1 MAKGKKSSTRKP
13 SSTPAFNPQRAVNQN
28 PKVQQSVPASPK
40 SSTGTAGLIIA
51 ALAFFLYAPSL
62 RYGYVLDDQMMY
74 VNNQYVQEGFAGI
87 GKILSTESFAGFF
100 GEQKNLLVG
109 GRYRPLSIVT
119 FAIEKGLFG
128 QNAALSHFV
137 NLLLYALL
145 GWLTYRTLRRVFPPQ
160 EKGSWWFSL
169 AGLATLLYI
178 LHPIHSEAVANVKG
192 RDEIMAALGAMGAL
206 YASWRYAQAGEMRW
220 NSIAAV
226 VFFLGLLSKENA
238 LTFIAVIPLAI
249 YYFGSASKRH
259 LLINTGTLALTGVL
273 YVALRYA
280 IVGQLLGG
288 PETDPNPMNDPFVNL
303 SASNKYAT
311 IFLTLGWYLKL
322 LVFPHPLTHD
332 YYPYHVPVVGF
343 DDWRALLG
351 LALHVALAGVAIW
364 GLWKKNVPTFAAAFY
379 LITLSIVSNLPFTV
393 GAFMNER
400 FVFLPSLGFSLFC
413 AWLIVA
419 FLPKK
424 LGLSVGQS
432 YPLGLGLIAVLS
444 LGYALKT
451 FTRLPDWKDETTLN
465 EAAYKIST
473 GSARAKL
480 FHAVAIF
487 RNEYAQLPTN
497 ELKKAKLNEM
507 IPMVAEATRI
517 LPEYKAA
524 WGFMAGLAGERYK
537 IDLQLQPMLDVF
549 AKAAV
554 YDPNSQSIHD
564 FMKYVK
570 PSSGAVPQA
579 IADFAYQVGY
589 VHFAQQ
595 KRDMEHARQYLQYGV
610 GTEGV
615 DPRIGKAL
623 KNLR

>member
-13 SSTPAFNPQRAVNQN
+13 NSTPASTPQRTVNQN
-28 PKVQQSVPASPK
+28 PKAQQSVPASAK
-40 SSTGTAGLIIA
+40 SSTGIAGLIIA

-62 RYGYVLDDQMMY
+62 RYGYVLDDQMVY

-169 AGLATLLYI
+169 AGLATLLHV

-192 RDEIMAALGAMGAL
+192 RDEIMAALGAVGAL

-220 NSIAAV
+220 NIIAAV

-238 LTFIAVIPLAI
+238 LTFIAVIPLALH
-249 YYFGSASKRH
+249 YFGSASKQH

-288 PETDPNPMNDPFVNL
+288 AEADPNPMNDPFVNL
-303 SASNKYAT
+303 SAGNKYAT

-332 YYPYHVPVVGF
+332 YYPYQVPVVGF

-424 LGLSVGQS
+424 LGLGAGQS

-465 EAAYKIST
+465 DAAYKIST

-537 IDLQLQPMLDVF
+537 IDLQLKPMLDVF
-549 AKAAV
+549 AQAAV

-570 PSSGAVPQA
+570 PSSGAVPKA

-589 VHFAQQ
+589 LHFAQQ

-615 DPRIGKAL
+615 DPRIEKAL

>member
-1 MAKGKKSSTRKP
+1 MAKGKKNPTRKP
-13 SSTPAFNPQRAVNQN
+13 SSTPASTPQRAINQN
-28 PKVQQSVPASPK
+28 PKDQKSVPASAQ
-40 SSTGTAGLIIA
+40 SSAGTAGLIIA
-51 ALAFFLYAPSL
+51 TLAFFLYAPSL

-119 FAIEKGLFG
+119 FAMEKGLFG

-145 GWLTYRTLRRVFPPQ
+145 GWLTYRTLRRIFPPQ

-206 YASWRYAQAGEMRW
+206 YASWRYAQEGTMRW
-220 NSIAAV
+220 NIIAAL

-238 LTFIAVIPLAI
+238 LTFIAVIPLAL

-273 YVALRYA
+273 YVVLRYA

-288 PETDPNPMNDPFVNL
+288 TDADPNPMNDPFVNL
-303 SASNKYAT
+303 SAGNKYAT

-343 DDWRALLG
+343 DDWRALVG

-419 FLPKK
+419 FLPKT
-424 LGLSVGQS
+424 LGLGAGQS

-444 LGYALKT
+444 LGYAIKT

-465 EAAYKIST
+465 DAAYQIST

-517 LPEYKAA
+517 LPQYKAA

-537 IDLQLQPMLDVF
+537 IDLQLKPMLDVF

-570 PSSGAVPQA
+570 PSSGVVPKD

-589 VHFAQQ
+589 LHFAQQ

-615 DPRIGKAL
+615 DPRIEDAL
-623 KNLR
+623 RNLR

>member
-1 MAKGKKSSTRKP
+1 MAKGKKGTNR
-13 SSTPAFNPQRAVNQN
+13 
-28 PKVQQSVPASPK
+28 QSVSSPAPGKTNTTNTKVNKAVSTG
-40 SSTGTAGLIIA
+40 STGSTGTAGLIIA

-137 NLLLYALL
+137 NLLFYALL
-145 GWLTYRTLRRVFPPQ
+145 GWLTYRTLRRIFPPQ

-169 AGLATLLYI
+169 AGLATLLYV

-192 RDEIMAALGAMGAL
+192 RDEIMAALGAIGAL
-206 YASWRYAQAGEMRW
+206 YASWRYTQAGELRW
-220 NSIAAV
+220 NIIAAV

-303 SASNKYAT
+303 SSSNKYAT

-322 LVFPHPLTHD
+322 LIFPHPLTHD

-343 DDWRALLG
+343 DDWRALVG

-424 LGLSVGQS
+424 LGLSAGQS
-432 YPLGLGLIAVLS
+432 YPLGLGLIVVLS

-549 AKAAV
+549 AQAAV

-570 PSSGAVPQA
+570 PSSGAVPQT

-589 VHFAQQ
+589 LHFAQQ
-595 KRDMEHARQYLQYGV
+595 KRDMEHARLYLNYGV

-615 DPRIGKAL
+615 DPRIEKAL

>member
-13 SSTPAFNPQRAVNQN
+13 SSTPASTPQRAVNQN
-28 PKVQQSVPASPK
+28 PKVQPSVPASDK

-169 AGLATLLYI
+169 AGLTTLLYV

-192 RDEIMAALGAMGAL
+192 RDEIMAALGAMGGL
-206 YASWRYAQAGEMRW
+206 YASWRYAQEGAMRW
-220 NSIAAV
+220 NIIAAV

-238 LTFIAVIPLAI
+238 LTFIAVIPLALH
-249 YYFGSASKRH
+249 YFGSTSKRH

-288 PETDPNPMNDPFVNL
+288 AEADPNPMNDPFVNL
-303 SASNKYAT
+303 SAGNKYAT

-351 LALHVALAGVAIW
+351 LVLHVALAGVAIW
-364 GLWKKNVPTFAAAFY
+364 GLWKKNIPTFGAAFY

-419 FLPKK
+419 FLPKR
-424 LGLSVGQS
+424 LGLGAGQS

-537 IDLQLQPMLDVF
+537 IDLQLRPMLDVF
-549 AKAAV
+549 AKAAI

-564 FMKYVK
+564 FLKYVK
-570 PSSGAVPQA
+570 PSSGAVPPVL
-579 IADFAYQVGY
+579 ADFAYQVGY

-615 DPRIGKAL
+615 DPRIERAL
-623 KNLR
+623 QNLR

>member
-13 SSTPAFNPQRAVNQN
+13 SSTPASNPQRAVNQN

-303 SASNKYAT
+303 SSSNKYAT

-424 LGLSVGQS
+424 LGLSAGQS

-589 VHFAQQ
+589 IHFAQQ

-615 DPRIGKAL
+615 DPRIEKAL

>member
-13 SSTPAFNPQRAVNQN
+13 NSTPASTPQRTVNQN
-28 PKVQQSVPASPK
+28 PKVQQSVPASAK
-40 SSTGTAGLIIA
+40 SSTGIAGLIIA

-62 RYGYVLDDQMMY
+62 RYGYVLDDQMVY

-169 AGLATLLYI
+169 AGLATLLYV

-192 RDEIMAALGAMGAL
+192 RDEIMAALGAVGAL

-220 NSIAAV
+220 NIIAAV

-238 LTFIAVIPLAI
+238 LTFIAVIPLALH
-249 YYFGSASKRH
+249 YFGSASKQH

-288 PETDPNPMNDPFVNL
+288 AEADPNPMNDPFVNL
-303 SASNKYAT
+303 SAGNKYAT

-332 YYPYHVPVVGF
+332 YYPYQVPVVGF

-424 LGLSVGQS
+424 LGLGAGQS

-465 EAAYKIST
+465 DAAYKIST

-537 IDLQLQPMLDVF
+537 IDLQLKPMLDVF
-549 AKAAV
+549 AQAAV

-570 PSSGAVPQA
+570 PSSGAVPKA

-589 VHFAQQ
+589 LHFAQQ

-615 DPRIGKAL
+615 DPRIEKAL

>member
-1 MAKGKKSSTRKP
+1 MAKGKKNPTRKS
-13 SSTPAFNPQRAVNQN
+13 SSTPASNPQRIVNQN
-28 PKVQQSVPASPK
+28 LKVQQSVPASPK
-40 SSTGTAGLIIA
+40 SATGTAGLIIA

-128 QNAALSHFV
+128 QNAALSHFI

-145 GWLTYRTLRRVFPPQ
+145 GWLTYRTLRRIFPPQ

-206 YASWRYAQAGEMRW
+206 YASWRYTQAGEMRW
-220 NSIAAV
+220 NIIAAV
-226 VFFLGLLSKENA
+226 VFFLGLLSKENT
-238 LTFIAVIPLAI
+238 LTFIAVIPLAL

-280 IVGQLLGG
+280 IIGQLLGG

-351 LALHVALAGVAIW
+351 LALHIALAGVAIW

-419 FLPKK
+419 FLPKR
-424 LGLSVGQS
+424 LGLGAGQS
-432 YPLGLGLIAVLS
+432 YPLGLGLIAILS

-465 EAAYKIST
+465 DAAYKIST

-487 RNEYAQLPTN
+487 RNEYPQLPTN
-497 ELKKAKLNEM
+497 ELKKTKLNEM

-517 LPEYKAA
+517 LPKYKAA

-537 IDLQLQPMLDVF
+537 IDLQLKPMLEVF
-549 AKAAV
+549 AQAAV

-570 PSSGAVPQA
+570 PSSGAVPQE

-589 VHFAQQ
+589 LHFAQQ
-595 KRDMEHARQYLQYGV
+595 KRDMEHARQYLNYGV

-615 DPRIGKAL
+615 DPRIEKAL

>member
-13 SSTPAFNPQRAVNQN
+13 SSTPASPPQRAVNQYQ
-28 PKVQQSVPASPK
+28 KGQQSVPASPK
-40 SSTGTAGLIIA
+40 PSTGTAGLIIA

-119 FAIEKGLFG
+119 FAMEKGLFG

-145 GWLTYRTLRRVFPPQ
+145 GWLTYRTLRRIFPPQ

-220 NSIAAV
+220 NIIAAV

-238 LTFIAVIPLAI
+238 LTFIAVIPLAL
-249 YYFGSASKRH
+249 YYFGSSNRRH

-288 PETDPNPMNDPFVNL
+288 AEADPNPMNDPFVNL
-303 SASNKYAT
+303 SAGNKFAT

-400 FVFLPSLGFSLFC
+400 FVFLPSLGFSLFS
-413 AWLIVA
+413 AWLIVE
-419 FLPKK
+419 FLPKR
-424 LGLSVGQS
+424 LGLGAGQS

-444 LGYALKT
+444 LGYAIKT

-487 RNEYAQLPTN
+487 RNEYTQLPTN

-507 IPMVAEATRI
+507 IPMIAEATRI

-537 IDLQLQPMLDVF
+537 IDLQLKPMLDVF

-570 PSSGAVPQA
+570 PSSGAVPQE

-589 VHFAQQ
+589 LHFAQQ
-595 KRDMEHARQYLQYGV
+595 KRDMEHARQYLNYGV

-615 DPRIGKAL
+615 DPRIEAAL

>member
-1 MAKGKKSSTRKP
+1 MAKGKKNPTRKP
-13 SSTPAFNPQRAVNQN
+13 SSTPASNPQRAVNQN

-40 SSTGTAGLIIA
+40 SASGIAGLIIA

-119 FAIEKGLFG
+119 FAMEKGLFG

-145 GWLTYRTLRRVFPPQ
+145 GWLTYRTLRRIFPPE

-169 AGLATLLYI
+169 AGLATLLYV

-206 YASWRYAQAGEMRW
+206 YASWRYSQSGELRW
-220 NSIAAV
+220 NIIAAV

-238 LTFIAVIPLAI
+238 LTFIAVIPLAL
-249 YYFGSASKRH
+249 YYFGS
-259 LLINTGTLALTGVL
+259 LTGIL

-288 PETDPNPMNDPFVNL
+288 PDAEPNPMNDPFVNL
-303 SASNKYAT
+303 SVGNKYAT

-364 GLWKKNVPTFAAAFY
+364 GLWKKNVPAFAAAFY

-419 FLPKK
+419 FLPKR
-424 LGLSVGQS
+424 LGLSAGQS
-432 YPLGLGLIAVLS
+432 YPLGLGLIVVLS
-444 LGYALKT
+444 LGYTVKT
-451 FTRLPDWKDETTLN
+451 FTRLPDWKDENTLN
-465 EAAYKIST
+465 LAAYNIST
-473 GSARAKL
+473 ESARAKL
-480 FHAVAIF
+480 FRAVTIF
-487 RNEYAQLPTN
+487 RYEYAQLPTN
-497 ELKKAKLNEM
+497 ELKKARLNEM
-507 IPMVAEATRI
+507 IPMVEEATRI

-537 IDLQLQPMLDVF
+537 IDLQLKPMMDVF

-554 YDPNSQSIHD
+554 YDPDSQSIHD
-564 FMKYVK
+564 FLKYVK
-570 PSSGAVPQA
+570 PSSGAVPPVL
-579 IADFAYQVGY
+579 ADFAYQIGY
-589 VHFAQQ
+589 EHFAQQ
-595 KRDMEHARQYLQYGV
+595 KRDTEHARQYLQYGV

-615 DPRIGKAL
+615 DPRIEAAL
-623 KNLR
+623 KTLR

>member
-1 MAKGKKSSTRKP
+1 MAKGKKGTNRQSASSPAPGKTNTTNTKVNKAVSAESTG
-13 SSTPAFNPQRAVNQN
+13 SS
-28 PKVQQSVPASPK
+28 
-40 SSTGTAGLIIA
+40 GTAGLVIA

-128 QNAALSHFV
+128 QNAALSHFI

-145 GWLTYRTLRRVFPPQ
+145 GWLTYRTLRRIFPPQ

-192 RDEIMAALGAMGAL
+192 RDEIMAALGAVGAL
-206 YASWRYAQAGEMRW
+206 YASWRYAQTGELRW
-220 NSIAAV
+220 NIIASV
-226 VFFLGLLSKENA
+226 IFFLGLLSKENA
-238 LTFIAVIPLAI
+238 LTFIAVIPLAL

-259 LLINTGTLALTGVL
+259 LLINAGTLALTGVVYL
-273 YVALRYA
+273 ALRYA
-280 IVGQLLGG
+280 VVGQLLGG
-288 PETDPNPMNDPFVNL
+288 PDADPNPMNDPFVNL
-303 SASNKYAT
+303 STSNKYAT

-322 LVFPHPLTHD
+322 MVFPHPLTHD

-379 LITLSIVSNLPFTV
+379 LITLSIVSNLPFNV

-424 LGLSVGQS
+424 LGLSAGQS
-432 YPLGLGLIAVLS
+432 YPLGLGLIAVVS
-444 LGYALKT
+444 LGYAFKT

-465 EAAYKIST
+465 EAAYRIST

-549 AKAAV
+549 AQAAV
-554 YDPNSQSIHD
+554 YDPDSRSIHD

-570 PSSGAVPQA
+570 PSSGAVPEA

-589 VHFAQQ
+589 LHFAQQ
-595 KRDMEHARQYLQYGV
+595 KRDMEHARQYLNYGV

-615 DPRIGKAL
+615 DPRIEAAL